1 MSILRSLLFF
11 LLFCTVVADLS
22 AQRTTLYPQ
31 ILYRGP
37 NVLTFSRPGGIEKIE
52 IATSRYIVAERT
64 TGFLTECPDTVSIDA
79 IARSV
84 TTSETLSATVYGCD
98 GTTTEFNITTENWTI
113 RPEFTGQVPM
123 GGDSCLSCEIITS
136 NPRFLD
142 SITVTHPD
150 LKVEIDS
157 VRVRSKGFSGYTV
170 TAGYP
175 FKYRVCYQPTRLGFG
190 TDTILLHFRR
200 TSPNGGHTSYTI
212 AKPITWQGIEPEV
225 EEEPEVSEFDPDR
238 PTDPTAFRNV
248 LIPTA
253 TTQEVGD
260 WFYGNYGLVGHLFGY
275 VPTDRLTLFAGGA
288 YVPDFI
294 ATFRL
299 GTIGGKYE
307 VVRDGQL
314 SVAAGF
320 QVALSSVT
328 DSDIRTIA
336 PYGIAS
342 YGTDRT
348 RATLALGYGFK
359 RHTIPTEVF
368 DRNAFVVGIGA
379 GTEIARGWKLNGEL
393 ASIESSGILPFL
405 ITARKF
411 GEKYAIDFGL
421 GINLGG
427 DSDVSFDTLLSGK
440 ANSLGIIPYLSGM
453 WTF

>member
-1 MSILRSLLFF
+1 MQILRSLLFLP
-11 LLFCTVVADLS
+11 LLVTAVGELS

-31 ILYRGP
+31 ILYRGE
-37 NVLTFSRPGGIEKIE
+37 NVLTFTRAGGIEKIE
-52 IATSRYIVAERT
+52 VATSRYIIAERT
-64 TGFLTECPDTVSIDA
+64 TGFLTDCPDTVSIDV

-84 TTSETLSATVYGCD
+84 TTNETLSATVYGCD
-98 GTTTEFNITTENWTI
+98 GSSTEFNITTENWTI
-113 RPEFTGQVPM
+113 RPEFTGQVEL
-123 GGDSCLSCEIITS
+123 GQDSCLQCEIITS

-150 LKVEIDS
+150 LTVETDS
-157 VRVRSKGFSGYTV
+157 TRVRSGDFNGYTV
-170 TAGYP
+170 TGVYP
-175 FKYRVCYQPTRLGFG
+175 FKYRVCYQPTRVGFG

-200 TSPNGGHTSYTI
+200 SSPNGGYASYTI
-212 AKPITWQGIEPEV
+212 AKPITWQGMEPEV
-225 EEEPEVSEFDPDR
+225 EEEPEVSRYDPDR
-238 PTDPTAFRNV
+238 PIDPTAFRNV
-248 LIPTA
+248 LIPSA
-253 TTQEVGD
+253 TTQKEGG
-260 WFYGNYGLVGHLFGY
+260 WFYGNYALAGHLFGY
-275 VPTDRLTLFAGGA
+275 VPTDRLTLFAGGS

-294 ATFRL
+294 ARFRL
-299 GTIGGKYE
+299 GTIGAKYE
-307 VVRDGQL
+307 LVRDEKL
-314 SVAAGF
+314 SVAAGL

-328 DSDIRTIA
+328 DSEIRTIA

-342 YGTDRT
+342 YGTDRSRVT
-348 RATLALGYGFK
+348 VALGYGFK

-368 DRNAFVVGIGA
+368 DRNAFVIGIGA
-379 GTEIARGWKLNGEL
+379 GTEIAEGWKMNGEL

-427 DSDVSFDTLLSGK
+427 DADVSFNSLLSGE